1 LVFEFSEEAEAA
13 VRDFVEAVNRK
24 IEELGFKMSDAR
36 RRDILL
42 GVEHSLRFFSFK
54 QAKKRRSR
62 VVEGND
68 AKKAAKHT
76 SPAGLVKHSLGD
88 PQTFLHVEKLRDKH
102 FEALAKTL
110 ASSDVPRILDAG
122 CGYGRQLMHY
132 KRYGLR
138 GEFFAVDVDEDV
150 VRYGKSVEPS
160 INFVRA
166 DIQGT
171 LPFKDNVFDAVI
183 CIGVLHETRQRLG
196 VQKAMQEFD
205 RVLKSESLLYLMDAF
220 TRSRIVAALAY
231 FISAIIAGE
240 RYRLKSYIEKVLKE
254 GKFTEINVEKV
265 FSAPLIAGAVYSY
278 TAWSRANEK

>member
-1 LVFEFSEEAEAA
+1 MVFEFSKEAEAV
-13 VRDFVEAVNRK
+13 VRDFVEAVDRK

-54 QAKKRRSR
+54 QAKKRGSK

-68 AKKAAKHT
+68 AKKAARHT
-76 SPAGLVKHSLGD
+76 SPAGLVRHSLRD
-88 PQTFLHVEKLRDKH
+88 PQTFLHVEELRDRH
-102 FEALAKTL
+102 FEVLRKTL
-110 ASSDVPRILDAG
+110 ALSDVPRILDAG

-132 KRYGLR
+132 KRYGVR
-138 GEFFAVDVDEDV
+138 GEFFGVDVDEDV

-171 LPFKDNVFDAVI
+171 LPFKENLFDALI

-196 VQKAMQEFD
+196 VQKAMQEFA
-205 RVLKSESLLYLMDAF
+205 RVLKSASLLYLTDAF
-220 TRSRIVAALAY
+220 TRSRIIAALAY
-231 FISAIIAGE
+231 LTSEIIKGE
-240 RYRLKSYIEKVLKE
+240 RYRHKSYIEKVLRE
-254 GKFTEINVEKV
+254 GKFTEINAEKV
-265 FSAPLIAGAVYSY
+265 FAAPLIAGAVYSY
-278 TAWSRANEK
+278 TAFSQVK